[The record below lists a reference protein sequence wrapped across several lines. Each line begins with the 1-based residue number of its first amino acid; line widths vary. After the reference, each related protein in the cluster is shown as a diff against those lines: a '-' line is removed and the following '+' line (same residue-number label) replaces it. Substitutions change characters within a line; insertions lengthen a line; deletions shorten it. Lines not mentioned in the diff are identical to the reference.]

1 MQNKSKKIFKT
12 LLSLAILTVIFSPVM
27 VLAADPPTIGGITTL
42 PDSRFADTG
51 ALVLGIIN
59 WLLGLTGAVAIV
71 AVVYSGIM
79 YMTAGGDVTKAEAA
93 RKNLIWA
100 ITGIVIIVLS
110 FVIVNLV
117 ITGAGGR

>member
-1 MQNKSKKIFKT
+1 MRKISKF
-12 LLSLAILTVIFSPVM
+12 LFSLALLTIIFTPVI

-42 PDSRFADTG
+42 PTSHFDSVG

-59 WLLGLTGAVAIV
+59 WLLLFTGAVAVFAII
-71 AVVYSGIM
+71 YSGIM
-79 YMTAGGDVTKAEAA
+79 YMTAGGDVAKAEAA

-117 ITGAGGR
+117 ITGAGGH